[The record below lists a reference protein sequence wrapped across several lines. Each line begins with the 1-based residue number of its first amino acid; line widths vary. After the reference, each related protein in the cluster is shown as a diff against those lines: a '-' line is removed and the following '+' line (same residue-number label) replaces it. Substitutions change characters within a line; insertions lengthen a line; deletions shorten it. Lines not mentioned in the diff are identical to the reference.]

1 MNNISLFEAA
11 RLLLHYDNYGILIH
25 RRPDGDAIGSAE
37 GLRLIL
43 SALGKKAAI
52 LSTDEL
58 PSYLRFVPG
67 AGTEKMPEGQKTFV
81 AVDVA
86 ESSLLGTFK
95 PLLEGKILLKLDH
108 HCTGEDFARFNYTDE
123 TAAAAGEIIYE
134 LAGMTETLNKDIAA
148 ALYVAIASDTGWF
161 RYSNTTCRTLEIAAE
176 LYKAG
181 IDAAFLNSR
190 LFESKELKTVQA
202 TAVGVEHT
210 LFLHEGQA
218 AFLCFTAEMQEQ
230 GGFSEENLAELSSA
244 LREIESVEL
253 TAVLKQSRENPEKF
267 KLSTRSKSFFD
278 CSVLCGCFEG
288 GGHLRASG
296 GTVYALSPEEALG
309 KVVAK
314 TEELWN

>member
-1 MNNISLFEAA
+1 M
-11 RLLLHYDNYGILIH
+11 
-25 RRPDGDAIGSAE
+25 
-37 GLRLIL
+37 
-43 SALGKKAAI
+43 
-52 LSTDEL
+52 
-58 PSYLRFVPG
+58 
-67 AGTEKMPEGQKTFV
+67 

-86 ESSLLGTFK
+86 ESSLLGAFK

-108 HCTGEDFARFNYTDE
+108 HRTGEDFARFNYTDE

-148 ALYVAIASDTGWF
+148 ALYVAIASDTGCF

-244 LREIESVEL
+244 LREIEGVEL
-253 TAVLKQSRENPEKF
+253 TAVLKQSREDPEKF

>member
-86 ESSLLGTFK
+86 ESSLLGAFK

-108 HCTGEDFARFNYTDE
+108 HRTGEDFARFNYTDE

-148 ALYVAIASDTGWF
+148 ALYVAIASDTGCF

-190 LFESKELKTVQA
+190 LFESKELKP
-202 TAVGVEHT
+202 
-210 LFLHEGQA
+210 
-218 AFLCFTAEMQEQ
+218 C
-230 GGFSEENLAELSSA
+230 
-244 LREIESVEL
+244 R
-253 TAVLKQSRENPEKF
+253 P
-267 KLSTRSKSFFD
+267 
-278 CSVLCGCFEG
+278 
-288 GGHLRASG
+288 
-296 GTVYALSPEEALG
+296 PP
-309 KVVAK
+309 
-314 TEELWN
+314 